1 MSLMNKVYFLA
12 KICIDNMKTECYFKS
27 AVSKY
32 VFCGHD
38 ICGHNLQCF
47 STQGKDHSMT
57 FIIYNIQSP

>member
-12 KICIDNMKTECYFKS
+12 KICIDNMKTECTFKS

-38 ICGHNLQCF
+38 ICAADSAVIIF
-47 STQGKDHSMT
+47 SA
-57 FIIYNIQSP
+57 F